1 MMIRTAGGPHGV
13 SPLDFNER
21 RKAGLSRTSWMVI
34 GAVALAHVGVGV
46 AIYNQ
51 RFDLSLEPVT
61 ETPPTIITLE
71 NIPKPKPIVPVEREP
86 TPAAPNPRM
95 NETPLPTQPTQT
107 DPFEA
112 P

>member
-34 GAVALAHVGVGV
+34 GAVAFAHVGVGV
-46 AIYNQ
+46 ALYNQ
-51 RFDLSLEPVT
+51 RFELSLAPVT

-71 NIPKPKPIVPVEREP
+71 NIPSRSRSSRSSASRRPSRPIR
-86 TPAAPNPRM
+86 
-95 NETPLPTQPTQT
+95 
-107 DPFEA
+107 
-112 P
+112 